1 MLDNFRAD
9 LRRYMSPGMSAR
21 DKVVEVALH
30 PAVWAIAVYR
40 FGRWVYTRRPPFVG
54 PPLQLAYLAASKAI
68 EITSGIHLYPSND
81 IGPGLYIGHTGS
93 IHLNPAAKVGRNVS
107 VSQEVTLG
115 TAAGG
120 REGAPV
126 IGDDVYLGAGA
137 KVIGNVKVGAG
148 SSVAANSLVI
158 ADVPEG
164 STVMGVPA
172 RVMFRPDK
180 PAAVPSGNG
189 APTKT

>member
-1 MLDNFRAD
+1 MTT
-9 LRRYMSPGMSAR
+9 R

-30 PAVWAIAVYR
+30 PAVWAIGVYR
-40 FGRWVYTRRPPFVG
+40 FGRWVYTRRPPVVG
-54 PPLQLAYLAASKAI
+54 PPLQLAYLAASKAV
-68 EITSGIHLYPSND
+68 EITSGIHLYPSNE

-93 IHLNPAAKVGRNVS
+93 IHLNPGAKIGRNVS
-107 VSQEVTLG
+107 LSQEVTLG
-115 TAAGG
+115 TSAGG

-137 KVIGNVKVGAG
+137 KVIGNVKVGRGANI
-148 SSVAANSLVI
+148 AANSLVI

-180 PAAVPSGNG
+180 AAAAPPTSAPPTGAPPTSNG
-189 APTKT
+189 APKA

>member
-1 MLDNFRAD
+1 
-9 LRRYMSPGMSAR
+9 MSAR

-40 FGRWVYTRRPPFVG
+40 FGRWVHTKHPPVVG
-54 PPLQLAYLAASKAI
+54 PPLQLAYLAASKAV

-93 IHLNPAAKVGRNVS
+93 IHLNPGARVGRNVS
-107 VSQEVTLG
+107 LSQEVTLG
-115 TAAGG
+115 TSAGG

-148 SSVAANSLVI
+148 SNIAANSLVI

-172 RVMFRPDK
+172 RVMFRPDRT
-180 PAAVPSGNG
+180 AAAPPSGNG
-189 APTKT
+189 APPKA